1 MTGVAATRVLSEAQT
16 EAFDF
21 EIVDDELWSVLKP
34 ALAQQ
39 LAGPSTRILDVG
51 GGNGLFVD
59 RVLEAFSSTS
69 PFNEHRMDDTAQNDN
84 DNQHSVAQAP
94 SA

>member
-34 ALAQQ
+34 ALARQ
-39 LAGPSTRILDVG
+39 LAGP
-51 GGNGLFVD
+51 
-59 RVLEAFSSTS
+59 
-69 PFNEHRMDDTAQNDN
+69 
-84 DNQHSVAQAP
+84 
-94 SA
+94 